1 MSEQF
6 CSDIKRNISQR
17 SELAK
22 EVDSIQSVKKNLRNC
37 TLNVHITALEF
48 TPALNLQVM
57 RGANERERTI

>member
-22 EVDSIQSVKKNLRNC
+22 EVDSVQLVKKSLRNC
-37 TLNVHITALEF
+37 TLNFPITALEF
-48 TPALNLQVM
+48 TPALNLQVI
-57 RGANERERTI
+57 RCGNERERTI